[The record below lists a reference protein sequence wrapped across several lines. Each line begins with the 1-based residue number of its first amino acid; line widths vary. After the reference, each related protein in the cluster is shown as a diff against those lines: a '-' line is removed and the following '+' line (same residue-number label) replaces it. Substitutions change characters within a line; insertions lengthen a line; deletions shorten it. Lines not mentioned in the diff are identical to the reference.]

1 VIALAFF
8 TCYCNRASAAEPA
21 ATKPDVLD
29 SQPLITA
36 GYHETSNDLSAE
48 IGDTITLEVERFRAW
63 LQPVP
68 AENEKKSPLLRDPGT
83 LILYIDGHPVKGV
96 HPIAWT
102 VDASGNAQL
111 RIPLRRT
118 SDNKDTWTALLTRR
132 RLAATVSVGPP
143 GELPLESR
151 ARIEIVPGN
160 PITKW
165 ATAVAFLA
173 LLAVFVIL
181 ARRSF
186 LLRDGSNTRP
196 WAERPY
202 SLGRCQMALWFFTVL
217 GSYIALRIILK
228 DSDVLPT
235 SVLALIGI
243 SAGTGLAAMV
253 VDSSK
258 AEAPANRLR
267 ELKGEYQQS
276 LGRLAAVTAQ
286 LGAIPSSL
294 SPSERAALVAE
305 RQQLVGHNQNLLQEI
320 SQQTLRV
327 RGPASEN
334 FLTDLLTDSDGVSF
348 YRFQIFAWTIVLWV
362 IFIGTVVRTL
372 AMPDF
377 SDQVLGLLGISGGT
391 YLGFKLPK
399 DK

>member
-1 VIALAFF
+1 VECREVVTGEHLATSGEKLEYFF
-8 TCYCNRASAAEPA
+8 LHAREARRVELAQSYDEGAR
-21 ATKPDVLD
+21 
-29 SQPLITA
+29 QP
-36 GYHETSNDLSAE
+36 
-48 IGDTITLEVERFRAW
+48 EVEHPTHGRKHPQVGVVCFAVRVNRDAASPG
-63 LQPVP
+63 PV
-68 AENEKKSPLLRDPGT
+68 R
-83 LILYIDGHPVKGV
+83 
-96 HPIAWT
+96 
-102 VDASGNAQL
+102 Q
-111 RIPLRRT
+111 
-118 SDNKDTWTALLTRR
+118 
-132 RLAATVSVGPP
+132 
-143 GELPLESR
+143 
-151 ARIEIVPGN
+151 
-160 PITKW
+160 
-165 ATAVAFLA
+165 
-173 LLAVFVIL
+173 
-181 ARRSF
+181 
-186 LLRDGSNTRP
+186 
-196 WAERPY
+196 
-202 SLGRCQMALWFFTVL
+202 
-217 GSYIALRIILK
+217 
-228 DSDVLPT
+228 
-235 SVLALIGI
+235 
-243 SAGTGLAAMV
+243 
-253 VDSSK
+253 
-258 AEAPANRLR
+258 PANRLR